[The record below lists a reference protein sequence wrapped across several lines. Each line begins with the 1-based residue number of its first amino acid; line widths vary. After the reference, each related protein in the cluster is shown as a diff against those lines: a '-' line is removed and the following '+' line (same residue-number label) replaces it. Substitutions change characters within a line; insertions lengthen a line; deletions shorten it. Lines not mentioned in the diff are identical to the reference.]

1 MADAILTEFWRV
13 LQEYDQHLAAV
24 NSITFTDGGRRFLT
38 SSDDK
43 SMRVWEYGI
52 PVVMKV
58 RDSLCTASLS
68 LSRHGI
74 FLNDDAFRVM
84 HICSI

>member
-1 MADAILTEFWRV
+1 MASFYSPNMPCAS
-13 LQEYDQHLAAV
+13 QEYDQHLAAV

-58 RDSLCTASLS
+58 RRTP
-68 LSRHGI
+68 
-74 FLNDDAFRVM
+74 
-84 HICSI
+84 

>member
-1 MADAILTEFWRV
+1 MANFFSPSIPRV
-13 LQEYDQHLAAV
+13 SQEYDQHLAAV
-24 NSITFTDGGRRFLT
+24 NTITFTDGGRRFLT

-58 RDSLCTASLS
+58 RRISPTICLEASCLS
-68 LSRHGI
+68 
-74 FLNDDAFRVM
+74 
-84 HICSI
+84 

>member
-1 MADAILTEFWRV
+1 MVEVGGERGREGAANGRRLTNQASGACWRVRV

-58 RDSLCTASLS
+58 RDT
-68 LSRHGI
+68 
-74 FLNDDAFRVM
+74 V
-84 HICSI
+84 

>member
-1 MADAILTEFWRV
+1 MDNNISCLTAPITLYV
-13 LQEYDQHLAAV
+13 MQEYDQHLAAV
-24 NSITFTDGGRRFLT
+24 NTITFTDGGRRFLT

-58 RDSLCTASLS
+58 RHALYIVYVCVHATFVTASV
-68 LSRHGI
+68 G
-74 FLNDDAFRVM
+74 
-84 HICSI
+84 CT